1 MMLSDVCT
9 VCLLRTSCLSREQR
23 PRKTKI
29 GTEIAHV
36 TGDSDT
42 TFKVKRSTTPG
53 RFTHRHVGASGSCS
67 CGRGNVMAVR
77 NCCYVTV
84 WEALRRPGG
93 GEGWGHIVAPER
105 LQLVY
110 GTLKIEYFT
119 LHYITTL
126 CAAICSWVN
135 TSLRAPLLLCKVCT
149 DSSTPPDDPLHRRY
163 RDLLHPSDT
172 RMLCL
177 GFSPHP
183 NLPDTLHQEHL
194 KKTEKHA

>member
-1 MMLSDVCT
+1 MLKVVGSEICIKTSSLLVSLLTFLSYLHPWSDSVIMPPPLIGGTLSDDAVWRLYSLS
-9 VCLLRTSCLSREQR
+9 VAYIVPKSRTER

-42 TFKVKRSTTPG
+42 TFKLKRSTTPG
-53 RFTHRHVGASGSCS
+53 RFTHRSVGASGGCS

-110 GTLKIEYFT
+110 GTLKIEYIT
-119 LHYITTL
+119 LHYY
-126 CAAICSWVN
+126 
-135 TSLRAPLLLCKVCT
+135 SLR
-149 DSSTPPDDPLHRRY
+149 SN
-163 RDLLHPSDT
+163 
-172 RMLCL
+172 M
-177 GFSPHP
+177 
-183 NLPDTLHQEHL
+183 
-194 KKTEKHA
+194 